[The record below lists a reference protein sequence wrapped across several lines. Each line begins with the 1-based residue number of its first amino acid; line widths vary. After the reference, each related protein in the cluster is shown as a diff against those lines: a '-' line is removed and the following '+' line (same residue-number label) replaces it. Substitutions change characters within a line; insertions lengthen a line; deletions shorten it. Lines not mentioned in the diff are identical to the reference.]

1 MKEYFK
7 SFDNIPN
14 IEFFHT
20 FSEISQYLK
29 IVALKRIQRSV
40 QNFMPYKMIYHLP
53 RKFAF

>member
-7 SFDNIPN
+7 SFDD

-20 FSEISQYLK
+20 FSEISQYVK

-40 QNFMPYKMIYHLP
+40 QNFMPYKMIYHLL
-53 RKFAF
+53 RKFAL